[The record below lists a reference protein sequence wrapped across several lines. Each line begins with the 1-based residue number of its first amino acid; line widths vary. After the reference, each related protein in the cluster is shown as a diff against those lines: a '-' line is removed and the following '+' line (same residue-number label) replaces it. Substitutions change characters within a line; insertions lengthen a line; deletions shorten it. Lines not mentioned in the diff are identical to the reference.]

1 MSFRAYRF
9 RVSDKVVEVAAV
21 VAGVRVKVR
30 VKVSLLKIAV
40 VQDRDLP
47 LMVRALKDLE
57 VQILGL

>member
-1 MSFRAYRF
+1 
-9 RVSDKVVEVAAV
+9 VEVAAV